1 MKKVFTSILSS
12 VNVGI
17 AACLVALMATSCSYK
32 SANISS
38 SLKPQDIEWKSKEA
52 VNSTV
57 VENNATSAPK
67 TITAE
72 EFKTTIKDEIVKS
85 NPGVTLSPKQEKQLD
100 KLSNIVAKKYNKMS
114 PAQKL
119 KVEKATETM
128 KASSGLKNGVITA
141 FIGIAIAVVGS
152 FLGFGLLGW
161 LVTLVG
167 ICVFLYGLYLILMEI
182 L

>member
-38 SLKPQDIEWKSKEA
+38 SLKSQDIEWKSKDA
-52 VNSTV
+52 VTSTV
-57 VENNATSAPK
+57 VENNNTSAPK
-67 TITAE
+67 TISAT
-72 EFKTTIKDEIVKS
+72 EFKTTIKEEIVKS

-114 PAQKL
+114 PTQKL

-128 KASSGLKNGVITA
+128 KASGGLKNGIIIA
-141 FIGIAIAVVGS
+141 FIGICIIAISS
-152 FLGFGLLGW
+152 FIPFLWWLLA
-161 LVTLVG
+161 LVG
-167 ICVFLYGLYLILMEI
+167 TIVFLYGLYLILMEI

>member
-38 SLKPQDIEWKSKEA
+38 SLKSQDIEWKSKDA
-52 VNSTV
+52 VTSTV
-57 VENNATSAPK
+57 VENNNTSAPK
-67 TITAE
+67 TISAT
-72 EFKTTIKDEIVKS
+72 EFKTTIKEEIVKS

-100 KLSNIVAKKYNKMS
+100 KLSNVLAKKYNKLS
-114 PAQKL
+114 PEKKAEINNKAETL
-119 KVEKATETM
+119 KK
-128 KASSGLKNGVITA
+128 SSGGLKQGVILA
-141 FIGIAIAVVGS
+141 VIGLLVMSLAYYVPVIGWLIAIVGAV
-152 FLGFGLLGW
+152 LL
-161 LVTLVG
+161 
-167 ICVFLYGLYLILMEI
+167 IYGVYLILMDI